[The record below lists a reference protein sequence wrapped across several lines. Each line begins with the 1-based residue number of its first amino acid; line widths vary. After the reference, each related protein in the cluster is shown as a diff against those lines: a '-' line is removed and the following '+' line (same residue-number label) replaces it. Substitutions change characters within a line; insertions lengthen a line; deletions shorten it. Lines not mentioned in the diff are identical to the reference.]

1 MAEHEPS
8 IGMSDDWFTPPEIFT
23 ALELTFDLDPCSP
36 GPGHWV
42 PAQKIYTK
50 LDDGLRQ
57 PWFGLVFMNPPFG
70 GRRGHVP
77 WLMKFFNH
85 RNGIAICRAYTSSD
99 WFHEHVVPNA
109 ETLLFPKGKTK
120 FHRSRRFDR
129 RGTRPRHRA
138 HWHGRGG
145 QRRAYTIGAGV
156 LHSAARSLNNTE
168 GGIMSKSAHWKG
180 VGVQTA
186 GELQRKHRRLDRQT
200 LSAEVVVN
208 RMYEEGA
215 SLHLYHDR
223 RRGPVWRLSIIA
235 GEILDAVAR
244 LVIQRED
251 IVAVGDTLFPND
263 CLSQTCR
270 YLEETPEKTHD

>member
-120 FHRSRRFDR
+120 FHRPDGS
-129 RGTRPRHRA
+129 
-138 HWHGRGG
+138 
-145 QRRAYTIGAGV
+145 IGAAPGHGIV
-156 LHSAARSLNNTE
+156 LIGMGEVANAALIRSGLGFCIRLRDHST
-168 GGIMSKSAHWKG
+168 
-180 VGVQTA
+180 
-186 GELQRKHRRLDRQT
+186 T
-200 LSAEVVVN
+200 LKV
-208 RMYEEGA
+208 A
-215 SLHLYHDR
+215 S
-223 RRGPVWRLSIIA
+223 
-235 GEILDAVAR
+235 
-244 LVIQRED
+244 
-251 IVAVGDTLFPND
+251 
-263 CLSQTCR
+263 
-270 YLEETPEKTHD
+270 